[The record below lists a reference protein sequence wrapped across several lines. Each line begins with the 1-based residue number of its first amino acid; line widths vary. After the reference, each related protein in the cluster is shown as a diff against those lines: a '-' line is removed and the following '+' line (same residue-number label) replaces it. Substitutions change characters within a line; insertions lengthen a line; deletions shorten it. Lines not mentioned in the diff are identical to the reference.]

1 MTRNPRL
8 PELFAVA
15 NELEGEARAAW
26 LAELHRQDADLAREV
41 EELLAAAPAGERLFD
56 TPAWQRLPPGA
67 GEEAPQAPEQ
77 VGPYRIR
84 REIGHG
90 GMGRVFLAE
99 QEEEEFRR
107 TVALKIIERR
117 PFMAEETVRRFRGEV
132 RILAGLD
139 HPGIA
144 RFFDGGRA
152 ADGTW
157 FLALEYVEGEDL
169 LAFVRRRDLDLRAR
183 VELFLQVLDAV
194 DFAHRRLVV
203 HRDLKPGNVLVGA
216 DGRPKLLDFGI
227 SKIVD
232 PDSADEAT
240 RTELRAFTPA
250 YASPEQLRGERV
262 TIAAD
267 VYSLGVMLYEILA
280 GQRPFALRT
289 ASGFDPAARE
299 RDPAP
304 PSTAARQTSSPSGD
318 TRAAT
323 LVGWRDLAGDLDAI
337 TLKALRTEPES
348 RYLSAAAF
356 ADDLRRWLRGE
367 PVAARRGG
375 RRYRLAKFV
384 ARHRTSVA
392 FATLAALALAAGLAG
407 TLVQSRR
414 ATRQAAI
421 AREQRDF
428 ALRQLSRAEAI
439 NELNAFLLSDA
450 APNGR
455 PFTPGELLAQAERI
469 VERGETGENR
479 VELLIAIGRQYEVRD
494 EHAKARRLLAEAYE
508 QVRRSPD
515 SSTRAKAACAL
526 AGALSKAGE
535 LPRAESLLQEGLS
548 QLPEEPQFVLH
559 RVFCLLRGG
568 AIARDSDEGEIAV
581 ERVQAARLLL
591 RESRQGSALM
601 DLRTAMELA
610 ESFREAGRLR
620 EAKSAFG
627 QAWARLTAMGRG
639 ETERAGTL
647 LNNWALVLRG
657 LGQPLAAERLFR
669 RAVRISSADGTEAS
683 VSPVLLNNLARTLI
697 DLGRL
702 VEARDYVQR
711 ADAQAR
717 RAGDEIVINQVLLS
731 RVILERQL
739 GNLDQAAGNLS
750 ELEARLKASYP
761 PEHVAFASLAS
772 EQGLLAQ
779 ARGDAAAAGLAQD
792 RAIALA
798 KANGHDDFLPE
809 LLLRRSGLALASH
822 RPESAR
828 ADAARALTLEQRAV
842 EAGAFSCYIG
852 RAHLTLGR
860 ALHALGKPAE
870 ARAAFAA
877 ARQHLEPALGTAHP
891 ESQEAR
897 RLSRQLSLEVAGNKS

>member
-1 MTRNPRL
+1 MTSDPRL
-8 PELFAVA
+8 PELFAA
-15 NELEGEARAAW
+15 ASELEGETRVAW
-26 LAELHRQDADLAREV
+26 LAELRRQDETLAGEV
-41 EELLAAAPAGERLFD
+41 EELLAAAPEGDQRFA
-56 TPAWQRLPPGA
+56 TPAWERLPPG
-67 GEEAPQAPEQ
+67 ESEAPMPEAPVPEQ
-77 VGPYRIR
+77 VGSYRIL
-84 REIGHG
+84 REIGRG

-169 LAFVRRRDLDLRAR
+169 LTFVRRRDLDLRSR

-203 HRDLKPGNVLVGA
+203 HRDLKPANVLVGA
-216 DGRPKLLDFGI
+216 DGRARLLDFGI
-227 SKIVD
+227 SKMVD
-232 PDSADEAT
+232 PDSDDEAT
-240 RTELRAFTPA
+240 RTEMRAFTPA
-250 YASPEQLRGERV
+250 YASPEQLRCERV

-280 GQRPFALRT
+280 GRRPFEHRT
-289 ASGFDPAARE
+289 ASGFDPTARE
-299 RDPAP
+299 RKPEP
-304 PSTAARQTSSPSGD
+304 PSTAARQTSTPVD
-318 TRAAT
+318 DRRAAT
-323 LVGWRDLAGDLDAI
+323 LVEWRDLAGDLDAI
-337 TLKALRTEPES
+337 ALKALRAEPES
-348 RYLSAAAF
+348 RYRSAAAF
-356 ADDLRRWLRGE
+356 ADDLRRWLKGE
-367 PVAARRGG
+367 PVEARRGG

-384 ARHRTSVA
+384 ARHRTAVA
-392 FATLAALALAAGLAG
+392 FAALALLALAAGLAG

-508 QVRRSPD
+508 RVRRSPD
-515 SSTRAKAACAL
+515 SSTRAKAACAFAGTL
-526 AGALSKAGE
+526 AKAGE

-559 RVFCLLRGG
+559 RVFCLLRGS
-568 AIARDSDEGEIAV
+568 AIARDADEGQIAA
-581 ERVQAARLLL
+581 ERVQAAQRLL

-610 ESFREAGRLR
+610 ESYRQAGQLR
-620 EAKSAFG
+620 EANSAFG
-627 QAWARLTAMGRG
+627 EAWARLTAMGRG

-683 VSPVLLNNLARTLI
+683 VSPVLLNNLARILI
-697 DLGRL
+697 ELGRL
-702 VEARDYVQR
+702 VEARDYAQR

-739 GNLDQAAGNLS
+739 GQLDRATSVLA
-750 ELEARLKASYP
+750 ELATRVKSTYP
-761 PEHVAFASLAS
+761 PEHVASVSLVS

-779 ARGDAAAAGLAQD
+779 ARGDIGTARAAQD

-798 KANGHDDFLPE
+798 EAGRLLEFLPV
-809 LLLRRSGLALASH
+809 LLLRRSDLALEQQAL
-822 RPESAR
+822 EQAR
-828 ADAARALTLEQRAV
+828 SDAARALALEQQAV
-842 EAGAFSCYIG
+842 ETGALSCRIG
-852 RAHLTLGR
+852 GAHLALGR
-860 ALHALGKPAE
+860 ALRALGKPAE

-877 ARQHLEPALGTAHP
+877 ARAHLEPSLGADHP
-891 ESQEAR
+891 ETQEAR
-897 RLSRQLSLEVAGNKS
+897 QAVNGRAVG